1 MIVGGNVLVRQI
13 VPTFQDGFI
22 RNWLRTLD
30 EILALDVAQF
40 VPGHGEL
47 MTRRGHRFPQR
58 DAPSIRASRMVSG
71 TARTSARSARR
82 WIFQA
87 GIGSSDHMSSEE
99 TSAAPTLRS
108 RRPASA
114 SDRNAERNDPLTW
127 STAEEARRSGR
138 PRHPSGRA
146 QSRTESTGEVADTR
160 APGRPCLA
168 PTRIGEKPYTSHQ
181 RSTA

>member
-1 MIVGGNVLVRQI
+1 MGWSGRSSRPFRMIHQELAPHARRDSRARRRAVR
-13 VPTFQDGFI
+13 
-22 RNWLRTLD
+22 
-30 EILALDVAQF
+30 
-40 VPGHGEL
+40 PG
-47 MTRRGHRFPQR
+47 TRGAHDSPRSPISAARC
-58 DAPSIRASRMVSG
+58 PSIRASRIVSG

-99 TSAAPTLRS
+99 TSAAPTLKS

-168 PTRIGEKPYTSHQ
+168 PTRIGEKAYTSHQ